1 MAAPV
6 LAYENLGLVQG
17 SGWLFRG
24 LDLFIGERDRL
35 ALIGR
40 NGAGKTTLLKC
51 LAGLI
56 ETDEGRR
63 TIQPGTKVVLLEQDP
78 AVTRFSTL
86 REFALAGPGA
96 PPEHQVDAIATQIGI
111 DLDREAVKASGGERR
126 RAAIARALA
135 MDPDVL
141 LLDEPTNHL
150 DLSAIEWLEDWLSR
164 YTGAFIAI
172 SHDRTFLK
180 RLTRSSLWLE
190 RGTVRR
196 AEIGFGGFEAWTEKV
211 FEEEA
216 RNAERLD
223 AKLKLEEHWLL
234 RGVTARRR
242 RNQGRLTKLMEMRA
256 TRAAM
261 LGPAGVAKLGIASDD
276 VRTKVVID
284 AERVTK
290 RFASTGLP
298 ELVEGPSLSSAMK
311 KESPSTSS
319 GKSAGGKSEGR
330 TVIKDFSLRITRGD
344 RIGLVGANGAG
355 KTTLLKLLTGELDP
369 DEGSVKRAK
378 TLDGVI
384 IDQQRKLMD
393 PAKTVRD
400 VLADGGDWLDVRGT
414 RKHVQGY
421 LKEFLFA
428 PELIDARIGTLSGG
442 ERSRLLLARE
452 FARRS
457 NLLVLDEPTN
467 DLDLETLDLLQEVIA
482 DYDGTVLIVSHD
494 RDFLD
499 RTVTITLGLDGSGK
513 VDIVAGGYEDWERKR
528 REVPLARA
536 GETARPVTSHS
547 PQPSPASGRGR
558 KLTYKDQRD
567 YDLLPARIE
576 ALGAQIARDE
586 AALADPDLYTRDP
599 ARFAALMKAIEAA
612 RVEREAAEERWL
624 ELAEQVEALAG

>member
-24 LDLFIGERDRL
+24 LDLFVGPRDRL

-56 ETDEGRR
+56 DTDEGRR
-63 TIQPGTKVVLLEQDP
+63 TIQPGIKVVLLEQDP
-78 AVTRFSTL
+78 KVEGFATL
-86 REFALAGPGA
+86 RDFTAAGADA
-96 PPEHQVDAIATQIGI
+96 PPPHEVEAIASQIGI
-111 DLDREAVKASGGERR
+111 DLDRDAATASGGERR

-135 MDPDVL
+135 EDPQVL

-150 DLSAIEWLEDWLSR
+150 DLAAIEWLEDWLSR

-234 RGVTARRR
+234 RGVTARRK
-242 RNQGRLTKLMEMRA
+242 RNQGRLTKLLEMRA

-261 LGPAGVAKLGIASDD
+261 LGPAGVAKIGIASDD
-276 VRTKVVID
+276 VKTKVVID
-284 AERVTK
+284 ADKVTK
-290 RFASTGLP
+290 RFDA
-298 ELVEGPSLSSAMK
+298 
-311 KESPSTSS
+311 
-319 GKSAGGKSEGR
+319 R
-330 TVIKDFSLRITRGD
+330 DVIKDFSLRITRGD
-344 RIGLVGANGAG
+344 RIGVVGANGAG
-355 KTTLLKLLTGELDP
+355 KTTLLKLFTGEIEP

-393 PAKTVRD
+393 PAKSVRD

-428 PELIDARIGTLSGG
+428 PELIEAKIGTLSGG

-513 VDIVAGGYEDWERKR
+513 VDIVAGGYEDWERR
-528 REVPLARA
+528 RKAPLPRA
-536 GETARPVTSHS
+536 GGAGGGPVKPSGGSNSPS

-558 KLTYKDQRD
+558 KLSYKDQRD
-567 YDLLPARIE
+567 YDLLPKRIE
-576 ALGAQIARDE
+576 EIEAAIARDE
-586 AALADPDLYTRDP
+586 AALSDPNLYTRDP
-599 ARFAALMKAIEAA
+599 TRFAQLTAAIEKAQA
-612 RVEREAAEERWL
+612 ERDAAEERWL
-624 ELAEQVEALAG
+624 ELAEQLEALAG

>member
-6 LAYENLGLVQG
+6 LAFENLGLVQG

-24 LDLFIGERDRL
+24 LDIFIGARDRL

-51 LAGLI
+51 LADLI

-63 TIQPGTKVVLLEQDP
+63 TIQPGTRVVLLEQDP
-78 AVTRFSTL
+78 DVTAFATL
-86 REFALAGPGA
+86 RDFALAGGA
-96 PPEHQVDAIATQIGI
+96 PAHEIEAIAGQIGI
-111 DLDREAVKASGGERR
+111 DLGREAATASGGERR

-135 MDPDVL
+135 LEPDVL

-150 DLSAIEWLEDWLSR
+150 DLAAIEWLEDWLGR

-180 RLTRSSLWLE
+180 RLTRSSLWLD
-190 RGTVRR
+190 RGSIRR
-196 AEIGFGGFEAWTEKV
+196 AEIGFGGFEAWTEQV
-211 FEEEA
+211 YAEEA

-223 AKLKLEEHWLL
+223 AKLKIEEHWLL

-242 RNQGRLTKLMEMRA
+242 RNQGRLAKLHEMRA
-256 TRAAM
+256 ARAAM
-261 LGPAGVAKLGIASDD
+261 LGPAGTARLGLANDD
-276 VRTKVVID
+276 VKTKTVID
-284 AERVTK
+284 ADKVAK
-290 RFASTGLP
+290 RFG
-298 ELVEGPSLSSAMK
+298 E
-311 KESPSTSS
+311 
-319 GKSAGGKSEGR
+319 R
-330 TVIKDFSLRITRGD
+330 TIIKDFTLRIQRGD
-344 RIGLVGANGAG
+344 RIGVVGANGTG
-355 KTTLLKLLTGELDP
+355 KTTLLKLLTGEMEP
-369 DEGSVKRAK
+369 DEGTITRAK
-378 TLDGVI
+378 TLQGI
-384 IDQQRKLMD
+384 MIDQQRKLLD
-393 PAKTVRD
+393 PDKRVRD
-400 VLADGGDWLDVRGT
+400 ILADGGDWIEVRGHK
-414 RKHVQGY
+414 KHVQGY
-421 LKEFLFA
+421 LKEFLFD
-428 PELIDARIGTLSGG
+428 PNLVDAKIGTLSGG

-528 REVPLARA
+528 KAPPSRA
-536 GETARPVTSHS
+536 PSAAKAKEAPS
-547 PQPSPASGRGR
+547 PQSAPAGARSR

-567 YDLLPARIE
+567 YDLLPQRIE
-576 ALGAQIARDE
+576 ELEAQIARDE
-586 AALADPDLYTRDP
+586 AALSDPDLYTRDP
-599 ARFAALMKAIEAA
+599 DRFAAIGAAIEKA
-612 RVEREAAEERWL
+612 RDERDLAEERWL
-624 ELAEQVEALAG
+624 DLAEQVEALAG